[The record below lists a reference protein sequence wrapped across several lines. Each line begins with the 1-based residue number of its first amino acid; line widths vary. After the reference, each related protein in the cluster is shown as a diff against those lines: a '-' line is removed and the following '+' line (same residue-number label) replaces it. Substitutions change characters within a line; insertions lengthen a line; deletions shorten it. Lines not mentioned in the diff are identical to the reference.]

1 MKLTDNWF
9 NTMAEADN
17 EMPIFVSGRDNLDE
31 FRLSGKFK
39 ERVEIYWK
47 YESIHNGMPSD
58 SEGELM
64 EQVIDTLR
72 KAIEKDKLAILTGI
86 YTGNNERTLVFY
98 TRTSRVFG
106 ERLNEALTPFPQLP
120 ITLYVEIDPEWNEY
134 QELCEIKPFAESD
147 ITED

>member
-9 NTMAEADN
+9 STMAIADN
-17 EMPIFVSGRDNLDE
+17 ELPIFISGREDLDE

-47 YESIHNGMPSD
+47 YDSNHNGMPSD
-58 SEGELM
+58 AEGELM
-64 EQVIDTLR
+64 EQVIDSLR
-72 KAIEKDKLAILTGI
+72 NAVEKDKLAILTGI

-106 ERLNEALTPFPQLP
+106 ERLNDALAEFPQLP
-120 ITLYVEIDPEWNEY
+120 ITLYVEIDPEWNEQ
-134 QELCEIKPFAESD
+134 QELYQFYQQEQLD
-147 ITED
+147 NL